1 MEALVVFSIFYH
13 LLLPPINLFQYHC
26 QLSPLYLKTPKQV
39 HLFNVINI
47 LTSFTTLLPYYKNQ
61 KYTFFSFNVKFYY
74 SSRLAYQDIACAL
87 IQRTRPNHLQQE
99 LINARTN
106 QGKSALHEACT
117 TLMASENRS
126 TVHFI
131 RTINLDVVLALL
143 ESGADCATVDNEG
156 DRYVLKKCSI

>member
-1 MEALVVFSIFYH
+1 M
-13 LLLPPINLFQYHC
+13 
-26 QLSPLYLKTPKQV
+26 
-39 HLFNVINI
+39 
-47 LTSFTTLLPYYKNQ
+47 
-61 KYTFFSFNVKFYY
+61 
-74 SSRLAYQDIACAL
+74 
-87 IQRTRPNHLQQE
+87 QQE

-156 DRYVLKKCSI
+156 DRYVQKMSISKLKVCKLLTTIIDCNYRLL